1 MVCRLESQQCCPQMR
16 WSRQRTRIGNI
27 AVVKAHPILGDAVHV
42 RCMIDPR
49 AVGTDGLGRVV
60 ISARQPALE
69 RWINPIYDMMKT
81 MFLGLVIALEPC

>member
-1 MVCRLESQQCCPQMR
+1 
-16 WSRQRTRIGNI
+16 
-27 AVVKAHPILGDAVHV
+27 
-42 RCMIDPR
+42 MIDPR